1 MAWPLLGGIGEFDLL
16 TETYTFYSERLDRF
30 FVAKNVGSYPE
41 CASEAVIAAAEKKK
55 KVLVVISVIGK
66 KAFVICLVR

>member
-1 MAWPLLGGIGEFDLL
+1 MAWPLLGGIGEFDPL
-16 TETYTFYSERLDRF
+16 TETYTFYSERLDQF
-30 FVAKNVGSYPE
+30 FFANNIGSYSE

-55 KVLVVISVIGK
+55 KVVVVISVIGK